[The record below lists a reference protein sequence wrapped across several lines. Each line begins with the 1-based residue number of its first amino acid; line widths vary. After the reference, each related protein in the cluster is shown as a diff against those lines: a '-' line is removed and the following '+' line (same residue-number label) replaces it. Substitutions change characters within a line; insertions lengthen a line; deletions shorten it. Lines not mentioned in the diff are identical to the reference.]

1 MLGRK
6 RVLCVDDDEETR
18 SMMSALLEG
27 YGYEA
32 VIVASVS
39 DALESVRSGG
49 LDLCILAS
57 WFTDS
62 NGIELCRQI
71 RALSGTPVMFYSAA
85 AYERDVQEGL
95 AAGAQVYLVKP
106 DIDNLKPT
114 IDRLI
119 NKPDF
124 PPESSFHPQCSPDS

>member
-18 SMMSALLEG
+18 SMMNALLEG
-27 YGYEA
+27 YGYEP
-32 VIVASVS
+32 VIVASVAA
-39 DALESVRSGG
+39 ALESVRSGG

-57 WFTDS
+57 WFTES
-62 NGIELCRQI
+62 NGIELCREI
-71 RALSGTPVMFYSAA
+71 RALSGTPIMFYSAA
-85 AYERDVQEGL
+85 AYETDVQEGL

-106 DIDNLKPT
+106 DIDHLKST

-119 NKPDF
+119 D
-124 PPESSFHPQCSPDS
+124 EARLSAQT